1 MFARNKPLQE
11 SAVIRGDFMFLTSLS
26 HYVPSGRV
34 PNSYFLEVNG
44 ITEEW
49 IETRTGIKTRSKAG
63 EDENTHTMAVEAAM
77 GLRDK
82 SPFPLSEIDLVVA
95 GTYSPYD
102 TVATMG
108 HIVQHAINAE
118 HIPVVTISSACSSF
132 LNAVE
137 IVQGYFA
144 MGKATKA
151 LVVVSEHNTLY
162 ANESNPQSGH
172 LWGDGAAAL
181 IFTKERTQDSDL
193 EVIDL
198 ETGGAA
204 TVGKGIE
211 GVVLRPRHGGIIM
224 DHGRDVFIHACDYMA
239 RVSKELLE
247 KNGYALDDLTF
258 FVPHQANLRISK
270 NVAGQLDLPMER
282 VLSNIQNYG
291 NTGCAGCAIALSENI
306 DRITPGNVIAM
317 SVFGGGYSYGAMILK
332 A

>member
-1 MFARNKPLQE
+1 MWNGSTLLLAP
-11 SAVIRGDFMFLTSLS
+11 AMFLTSIS
-26 HYVPSGRV
+26 HYIPSGRV
-34 PNSYFLEVNG
+34 PNSYFESVNG
-44 ITEEW
+44 LTDEW
-49 IETRTGIKTRSKAG
+49 IETRTGIKTRSKAQ
-63 EDENTHTMAVEAAM
+63 EDENSHTMAIDAVRNLE
-77 GLRDK
+77 K
-82 SPFPLSEIDLVVA
+82 KTSFPLSEIDLVVA

-108 HIVQHAINAE
+108 HVIQSEIKAD

-162 ANESNPQSGH
+162 ANESDPMAGH

-181 IFTKERTQDSDL
+181 IFTKERMTEGDL
-193 EVIDL
+193 EMVDL

-211 GVVLRPRHGGIIM
+211 GVTLRPKHGGIVM

-239 RVSKELLE
+239 RISKKLLE
-247 KNGYALDDLTF
+247 KNGYTLEDLTY

-270 NVAGQLDLPMER
+270 NVAGKLGLPMER
-282 VLSNIQNYG
+282 VLSNIQRYG

-306 DRITPGNVIAM
+306 DNVKAGDVLAV